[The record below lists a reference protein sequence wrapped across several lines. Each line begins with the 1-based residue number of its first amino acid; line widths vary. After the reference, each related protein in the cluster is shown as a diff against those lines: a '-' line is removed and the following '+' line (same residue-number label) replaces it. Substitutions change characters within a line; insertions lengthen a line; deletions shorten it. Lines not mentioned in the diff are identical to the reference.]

1 MSVISKGNAVSKGIG
16 IGFAYL
22 YKQYVAV
29 KTETLILESQVDSE
43 VLKYQKTRAQAER
56 EIEGIRQFL
65 EDKKDEKSK
74 IFTAHLD
81 ILNDVAIAEEIE
93 NFIRNEKYSY
103 PYAIHSVYDMF
114 IGMLSAVEDDL
125 IKERVA
131 DLKDVRNRLI
141 RISDNVE
148 EANLARLSRPS
159 IIFAEDLYPSDT
171 ATIDR
176 TMVEAIVTEVGGQTS
191 HTAII
196 AKSYEIP
203 AILGVDQV
211 MHQVK
216 HGDFIIVDA
225 IANKIIINPEPI
237 VIETYQQKQKAYR
250 AKLELTK
257 AYLDQ
262 KPITKDNIKVEVSIN
277 IGSASQDE
285 LSFEKYVDGVGLF
298 RSEFLYMENTHMP
311 TEEEQFVVYKKAL
324 EAFGKKP
331 LILRTLDIGGDKEL
345 SYMTLPKEENP
356 FLGSRAIRLCF
367 DHMDVFKTQL
377 RAALRASIYGNLWL
391 MFPMVGSLDDVHQI
405 KEVVESVK
413 SELDLDGI
421 PYSANHKIGIMIEIP
436 SIILVADHVAK
447 EVDFASIG
455 TNDLCQYLTAV
466 DRMNPLVSKYYQSY
480 SPSMFRIIKMAVD
493 AFNVHHK
500 PISVCGEL
508 GGDPVAAPVL
518 LGLGMRKLS
527 MSKTS
532 VPLIKKI
539 ITTHEMN
546 EFTEVAQHVLN
557 LKTEKEVIE
566 YVKSRL
572 NLED

>member
-16 IGFAYL
+16 MGYAYI
-22 YKQYVAV
+22 YKQYVAT
-29 KTETLILESQVDSE
+29 KHEILISAGKVDEEISA
-43 VLKYQKTRAQAER
+43 YQTTRQQAER

-65 EDKKDEKSK
+65 ENKKDEKSK

-93 NFIRNEKYSY
+93 NFIKNEHYSY
-103 PYAIHSVYDMF
+103 PYAIHTVYDMF
-114 IGMLSAVEDDL
+114 IEMLSQVEDDL

-141 RISDNVE
+141 RISDHVE
-148 EANLARLSRPS
+148 EANLARLSRSS
-159 IIFAEDLYPSDT
+159 IVFAEDLYPSDT
-171 ATIDR
+171 ATLDR

-203 AILGVDQV
+203 AILGVEHV
-211 MHQVK
+211 TNEIK
-216 HGDFIIVDA
+216 SGDFVIVDA
-225 IANKIIINPEPI
+225 ISNKIIINPEDS
-237 VIETYQQKQKAYR
+237 VIESYKQKQKAYR
-250 AKLELTK
+250 AKLEMTK

-262 KPITKDNIKVEVSIN
+262 QPITKDNIKVEVSIN

-311 TEEEQFVVYKKAL
+311 TEEEQFVVYRKAL

-367 DHMDVFKTQL
+367 DHMDLFKTQL

-391 MFPMVGSLDDVHQI
+391 MFPMVGSMDDVDQI
-405 KEVVESVK
+405 KSVVEDVK
-413 SELDLDGI
+413 SSLDLDGI
-421 PYSANHKIGIMIEIP
+421 PYSVDHKIGIMIEIP

-447 EVDFASIG
+447 AVDFASIG

-527 MSKTS
+527 MNKTS

-539 ITTHEMN
+539 ITTHTMN
-546 EFTEVAQHVLN
+546 DFAEVAQHVLN
-557 LKTEKEVIE
+557 LRTEKEVID
-566 YVKSRL
+566 YVKSTL
-572 NLED
+572 SLED

>member
-1 MSVISKGNAVSKGIG
+1 MSIISKGNAVSKGIG
-16 IGFAYL
+16 MGHAYV
-22 YKQYVAV
+22 YKQYVAT
-29 KTETLILESQVDSE
+29 KHETLIPAGKADEE
-43 VLKYQKTRAQAER
+43 VGAYQTTRQQAER

-65 EDKKDEKSK
+65 EQKNDEKSK
-74 IFTAHLD
+74 IFRAHLD

-93 NFIRNEKYSY
+93 NFIRNEHYSY
-103 PYAIHSVYDMF
+103 PYAIHTVYDMF
-114 IGMLSAVEDDL
+114 IEMLSQVEDDL

-141 RISDNVE
+141 RISDHVE
-148 EANLARLSRPS
+148 EANLSRLSRPS
-159 IIFAEDLYPSDT
+159 IVLAEDLYPSDT
-171 ATIDR
+171 ATLDR

-203 AILGVDQV
+203 AILGVEHV
-211 MHQVK
+211 TSAIK
-216 HGDFIIVDA
+216 SGDFVIVDA
-225 IANKIIINPEPI
+225 ISNKIIVNPEES
-237 VIETYQQKQKAYR
+237 VIETYKQKQKAYR
-250 AKLELTK
+250 AKLEMTK
-257 AYLDQ
+257 AYLDKQ
-262 KPITKDNIKVEVSIN
+262 PITQDNIKVEVSIN

-311 TEEEQFVVYKKAL
+311 TEEEQFVVYRKAL
-324 EAFGKKP
+324 EAFGNKP

-367 DHMDVFKTQL
+367 DHMDLFQTQL

-391 MFPMVGSLDDVHQI
+391 MFPMVGSMDDVHQI
-405 KEVVESVK
+405 KSVVEDVK
-413 SELDLDGI
+413 SGLDLDGI
-421 PYSANHKIGIMIEIP
+421 PYSKDHKIGIMIEIP

-527 MSKTS
+527 MNKTS
-532 VPLIKKI
+532 VPSIKKI
-539 ITTHEMN
+539 ITTHTMN
-546 EFTEVAQHVLN
+546 EFAEVAQHVLN
-557 LKTEKEVIE
+557 LKTEKEVID
-566 YVKSRL
+566 YVKSTLR
-572 NLED
+572 LED

>member
-1 MSVISKGNAVSKGIG
+1 MKVISKGHAVSKGIG
-16 IGFAYL
+16 IGHAYL

-29 KTETLILESQVDSE
+29 NSEALIKESQIDQE
-43 VLKYQKTRAQAER
+43 LLQYQNTRAQAEK
-56 EIEGIRQFL
+56 EIESIKMFL
-65 EDKKDEKSK
+65 EKKPDDKFM
-74 IFTAHLD
+74 IFAAHLE
-81 ILNDVAIAEEIE
+81 ILNDIMIAEEIK
-93 NFIRNEKYSY
+93 NYIIRDKYSY
-103 PYAIHSVYDMF
+103 PYAIHKVYDKF
-114 IGMLSAVEDDL
+114 IEMLSTVKDDL
-125 IKERVA
+125 FKERVA

-141 RISDNVE
+141 RISNHVE
-148 EANLARLSRPS
+148 ESSLSKLYKPS
-159 IIFAEDLYPSDT
+159 IVFADDLYPSDI

-176 TMVEAIVTEVGGQTS
+176 AMAEAIVTEVGGQTS

-211 MHQVK
+211 MHQIK

-225 IANKIIINPEPI
+225 ISNKIIINPETS
-237 VIETYQQKQKAYR
+237 VIESYQQKQKAYR

-257 AYLDQ
+257 AYLDK

-311 TEEEQFVVYKKAL
+311 TEEEQYVVYKKAL
-324 EAFGKKP
+324 EAFGEKP

-391 MFPMVGSLDDVHQI
+391 MFPMVGSLDDIYQI
-405 KEVVESVK
+405 KEVIETVK

-421 PYSANHKIGIMIEIP
+421 PYSANHKVGIMIEIP

-466 DRMNPLVSKYYQSY
+466 DRMNPLVSKYYQIY

-546 EFTEVAQHVLN
+546 EFAEVAQHVLN
-557 LKTEKEVIE
+557 LKTEKEVIDF
-566 YVKSRL
+566 VKSRL